1 MERLRHILLFL
12 IVLPLLF
19 GAGCIQGGLP
29 GADEQASETRHEA
42 MLAILDNVARTTQ
55 DSLDRLDGI
64 GSNAAFALQ
73 ATGISGPEADSVLY
87 GAVASHPAIL
97 TMITYDGNGTV
108 LAAEP
113 ESAKVLLGQDL
124 SGQDTVRRALLT
136 REPLMS
142 DLFPLAQGG
151 TGISIAY
158 PVHSSDGEFLGAVSM
173 VFLPDELITPIVEDA
188 VNGTPFTFQVI
199 EAGARILYDPDP
211 DEVGKETFNETLYAE
226 FPGIARVARHSAA
239 NRTGYDTYSFYS
251 TGFGKVV
258 NKETFWSTV
267 GLHGTEWR
275 VMVIGEM

>member
-1 MERLRHILLFL
+1 MKKHRYILLFL
-12 IVLPLLF
+12 IVLLSLF
-19 GAGCIQGGLP
+19 GAGCIQGELP
-29 GADEQASETRHEA
+29 GPGEQARETRHEA
-42 MLAILDNVARTTQ
+42 MRAILDNVTSTTQ

-64 GSNAAFALQ
+64 ASGAAIALK
-73 ATGISGPEADSVLY
+73 ATGIGGPEADSVLNE
-87 GAVASHPAIL
+87 AAASHPAIL
-97 TMITYDGNGTV
+97 TVITCDRNGTV

-113 ESAKVLLGQDL
+113 ESAKILLGQDL

-142 DLFPLAQGG
+142 GLFLLAQGG

-158 PVHSSDGEFLGAVSM
+158 PVTSSEGEFLGVVSM
-173 VFLPDELITPIVEDA
+173 VFLPDELISPIVEDA
-188 VNGTPFTFQVI
+188 VNGTPYTFQVI
-199 EAGARILYDPDP
+199 EVGARILYDPDP

-226 FPGIARVARHSAA
+226 FPGIARVARHTAA
-239 NRTGYDTYSFYS
+239 NRSGYDTYSFYN

-275 VMVIGEM
+275 VMVIGEL

>member
-1 MERLRHILLFL
+1 MKRLRYLLIFL

-19 GAGCIQGGLP
+19 GAGCLQGELP
-29 GADEQASETRHEA
+29 VADGQARETRHEA
-42 MLAILDNVARTTQ
+42 MRAILDNVTGTTQ

-64 GSNAAFALQ
+64 ASGAAIALQ
-73 ATGISGPEADSVLY
+73 ATGISGPEADSVLN

-97 TMITYDGNGTV
+97 TMITCDGNGTV

-113 ESAKVLLGQDL
+113 ESAKDLIGQDL
-124 SGQDTVRRALLT
+124 SGQDTVKRALFT

-142 DLFPLAQGG
+142 DLFFLAQGG

-158 PVHSSDGEFLGAVSM
+158 PVHSSEGEFLGVVSM
-173 VFLPDELITPIVEDA
+173 VFLPGELITPIVEDA
-188 VNGTPFTFQVI
+188 VNGTPYSFQVI
-199 EAGARILYDPDP
+199 EVGALILYDPDP

-226 FPGIARVARHSAA
+226 FLEIARVARHSAA
-239 NRTGYDTYSFYS
+239 NRSGYDTYSFYR

-258 NKETFWSTV
+258 NKETFWSTA

-275 VMVIGEM
+275 VMVIGEL